1 MNLVVVV
8 GGECLEGGVA
18 GLEGDVPVEGI
29 GEGGGFSGGLDAD
42 VGEFPCVEGGGSD
55 EGEDDGDGCDFYGFS
70 YTLFKR
76 FICQASLVRGC
87 GG

>member
-18 GLEGDVPVEGI
+18 GLEGDVPVEGVWK
-29 GEGGGFSGGLDAD
+29 GGGFSGGLDAD
-42 VGEFPCVEGGGSD
+42 VGEFPCVEGGGD
-55 EGEDDGDGCDFYGFS
+55 EREDDGYGCDFHMLY
-70 YTLFKR
+70 YNLFKR
-76 FICQASLVRGC
+76 FVCQASLVRGC